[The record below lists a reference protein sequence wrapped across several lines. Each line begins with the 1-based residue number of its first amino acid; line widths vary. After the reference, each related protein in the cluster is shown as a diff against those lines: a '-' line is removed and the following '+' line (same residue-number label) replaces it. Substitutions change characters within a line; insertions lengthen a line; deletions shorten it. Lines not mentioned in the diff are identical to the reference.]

1 MAGVNKVII
10 LGTLGRDPEVR
21 NFQNGGKVVNLRVA
35 TSERYKDREG
45 NQQERTEWHSVAI
58 FNEKL
63 GEIAERYLKK
73 GNQVYLEGQLE
84 TRKWTTNEGQERYS
98 TEIVLR
104 QFRGELALIG
114 GRNQGGSA
122 GAGDEAGYG
131 GGSGFSGDRGG
142 SSGGFGGARSSSGG
156 GRAPAPQRSG
166 GGSGGGGGWDAPK
179 ADLDDDIPF

>member
-10 LGTLGRDPEVR
+10 LGRLGKDPEVR
-21 NFQNGGKVVNLRVA
+21 NFQNGGKVVNLRIA

-45 NQQERTEWHSVAI
+45 NQQERTEWHAVAI

-63 GEIAERYLKK
+63 GEIAERYLRK
-73 GNQVYLEGQLE
+73 GSEVYIEGQLE
-84 TRKWTTNEGQERYS
+84 TRKWQGQDGQDKYT

-114 GRNQGGSA
+114 GRGGASA
-122 GAGDEAGYG
+122 GGDEMGEGGGYGGGRSSGGGGGYG
-131 GGSGFSGDRGG
+131 GGSRGG
-142 SSGGFGGARSSSGG
+142 SSGGG
-156 GRAPAPQRSG
+156 GRSG
-166 GGSGGGGGWDAPK
+166 SWDSGAKK

>member
-21 NFQNGGKVVNLRVA
+21 NFQNGGRVVNLRLA

-73 GNQVYLEGQLE
+73 GNQVYIEGALE
-84 TRKWTTNEGQERYS
+84 TRKWTDQQGQEKYT

-104 QFRGELALIG
+104 QFRGELTLIG
-114 GRNQGGSA
+114 GRGQGGGGEEGGSS
-122 GAGDEAGYG
+122 GGGYG
-131 GGSGFSGDRGG
+131 GERGG
-142 SSGGFGGARSSSGG
+142 SSGGGYGGGRSSSGG
-156 GRAPAPQRSG
+156 AASKPRSG
-166 GGSGGGGGWDAPK
+166 GGAGGGGGWDAPK

>member
-84 TRKWTTNEGQERYS
+84 TRKWTDQQGVEKYT

-104 QFRGELALIG
+104 QFRGEIALIG
-114 GRNQGGSA
+114 GRNQGG
-122 GAGDEAGYG
+122 GGDEAGGGYG
-131 GGSGFSGDRGG
+131 ERGG
-142 SSGGFGGARSSSGG
+142 SSGGGYGGGRSSSGG
-156 GRAPAPQRSG
+156 GASKPRG
-166 GGSGGGGGWDAPK
+166 GGSGGGGWDAPK